1 MELKRQAVG
10 EMEVVNMDANQK
22 RFLEEKGFDVD
33 GTMKRF
39 LNNENL
45 YLKCLRKF
53 LDESSYDKLKE
64 AYEKGNC
71 KEAFEG
77 AHTMKGFVSNLGIN
91 EMYHLL
97 IPMVEK
103 LRVQNMNLDDEMK
116 RLDVLYKETYKIIE
130 EL

>member
-1 MELKRQAVG
+1 
-10 EMEVVNMDANQK
+10 MDADRK
-22 RFLEEKGFDVD
+22 KFLEEKGFDVD

-53 LDESSYDKLKE
+53 LDDASYDKLRE

-77 AHTMKGFVSNLGIN
+77 AHTMTGFVSNLGIN
-91 EMYHLL
+91 KMYHQL

-103 LRVQNMNLDDEMK
+103 LRVQDMSLDDEMEH
-116 RLDVLYKETYKIIE
+116 LAVLYEETYKIIE

>member
-1 MELKRQAVG
+1 
-10 EMEVVNMDANQK
+10 MDADQK
-22 RFLEEKGFDVD
+22 KMLEEKGFDVD

-39 LNNENL
+39 LNNETL

-53 LDESSYDKLKE
+53 LDESSFDKLKA
-64 AYEKGNC
+64 AYQSGNC

-91 EMYHLL
+91 EIYHLL

-103 LRVQNMNLDDEMK
+103 LRVQDLNLDAEMNQ
-116 RLDVLYKETYKIIE
+116 LETLYRETYKVIE

>member
-1 MELKRQAVG
+1 MEDDY
-10 EMEVVNMDANQK
+10 MDADRK
-22 RFLEEKGFDVD
+22 KFLEEKGFDVD

-53 LDESSYDKLKE
+53 LDDASYDKLKE

-103 LRVQNMNLDDEMK
+103 LRVQDMNLDDEMK
-116 RLDVLYKETYKIIE
+116 RLAAVYEETYKVIE

>member
-1 MELKRQAVG
+1 
-10 EMEVVNMDANQK
+10 MDAEQK
-22 RFLEEKGFDVD
+22 KFLEEKGFDVD

-39 LNNENL
+39 LNNEAL
-45 YLKCLRKF
+45 YMKCLRKF
-53 LDESSYDKLKE
+53 LDDPSYEKLKE

-91 EMYHLL
+91 EIYHLL

-103 LRVQNMNLDDEMK
+103 LRVQDMNLDDEMK
-116 RLDVLYKETYKIIE
+116 RLEVLYEDTYKIIE
-130 EL
+130 NL

>member
-1 MELKRQAVG
+1 
-10 EMEVVNMDANQK
+10 MDAEQK
-22 RFLEEKGFDVD
+22 KMLEEKGFDVD

-39 LNNENL
+39 LNNEAL

-53 LDESSYDKLKE
+53 LDDPSYDKIKE
-64 AYEKGNC
+64 AYSNGNC

-91 EMYHLL
+91 EMYHVL

-103 LRVQNMNLDDEMK
+103 LRVQDMNLDMEMK
-116 RLDVLYKETYKIIE
+116 QLETLYQDTYNIIQ

>member
-1 MELKRQAVG
+1 
-10 EMEVVNMDANQK
+10 MDADRK
-22 RFLEEKGFDVD
+22 KFLEEKGFDVD

-53 LDESSYDKLKE
+53 LDDASYDKLKE

-91 EMYHLL
+91 EIYHLL

-103 LRVQNMNLDDEMK
+103 LRVQDLNLDAEMNQ
-116 RLDVLYKETYKIIE
+116 LETLYRETYKVIE